1 MKPLAFSL
9 SPFAFK
15 GFSGG
20 KTRQIPLPAAFF
32 AEILPYIQSISEL
45 KIILFTFWSLDHQEG
60 DVKFLHYRDFAGDE
74 TLLAGLGETAAEAQA
89 TLEEGL
95 RLAVEH
101 GVLLQSEGEER
112 LYFLNSPRGRAAL
125 KVYQQGEWSP
135 ESEPHLPV
143 TLASERPNIFRLY
156 EENMGPLT
164 PLISE
169 ALQEAEKTY
178 ASEWIE
184 DAMRIAVKKNVRN
197 WRYVEAILKS
207 WQEKG
212 RDDTNRR
219 DSEKD
224 RRRYIE
230 GEYADFI
237 EH

>member
-1 MKPLAFSL
+1 
-9 SPFAFK
+9 
-15 GFSGG
+15 
-20 KTRQIPLPAAFF
+20 
-32 AEILPYIQSISEL
+32 
-45 KIILFTFWSLDHQEG
+45 
-60 DVKFLHYRDFAGDE
+60 
-74 TLLAGLGETAAEAQA
+74 
-89 TLEEGL
+89 
-95 RLAVEH
+95 
-101 GVLLQSEGEER
+101 
-112 LYFLNSPRGRAAL
+112 
-125 KVYQQGEWSP
+125 
-135 ESEPHLPV
+135 V